1 MELHVLS
8 GPEAEAPPE
17 RSAFDPIRVVPL
29 SVPVAIGPNLHRFT
43 TIEVNADSAA
53 TWVMATFAADG
64 LGLVKHFLAMAAK
77 PEGKDLD
84 PRSRPL
90 FLALAH
96 DALTTLAREMKRT
109 LRAVEDVAI
118 GIAIDH
124 FTMARISCT
133 NESCGILE
141 NPTGSMAYPPVS
153 GPERE
158 ALYRDFRA
166 AVAAAASAAYRLSR
180 LQSLDQALAAAR
192 DVPRSLKLVNPNR
205 PMPSG
210 AALAQIEFERAF
222 AAALQRFP
230 IVAPA
235 FPALYDVIVKAA
247 HDDRMAAEDR
257 FSTEKLQRELER
269 APPYESDLDKA
280 LRKAIAEWSIHI
292 RASGAALAAELKKGS
307 KQAWDVGIASTPVNE
322 DPTPWLATH
331 SRIWRF
337 PLIVRHALAAM
348 NASPASIPFVAG
360 MATTVAATAK
370 AKREDDEEDDDQFLL
385 HIASMMIGA
394 LSPVPVVGPV
404 AGVTAASL
412 SALALAQRATRR
424 ERLAMEAAAF
434 GPSAAAHQLAHP
446 DGAGA
451 VALLVEGA
459 GIALSALSVLGPAMG
474 RVMAL
479 SELKAFATG
488 GTLDLLD
495 LMVNGYASQLAT
507 DLGSAGR

>member
-8 GPEAEAPPE
+8 GPEAEAPPTPA
-17 RSAFDPIRVVPL
+17 AFDPGKVAPL

-43 TIEVNADSAA
+43 AIEVNAESAA
-53 TWVMATFAADG
+53 TWVMATFAAEG
-64 LGLVKHFLAMAAK
+64 LGLVKHFLGMAATHD
-77 PEGKDLD
+77 GHDRD

-90 FLALAH
+90 FLALAR

-141 NPTGSMAYPPVS
+141 NPTGSMVYPPVS

-166 AVAAAASAAYRLSR
+166 AVAAAAEAAYRLSR
-180 LQSLDQALAAAR
+180 LQSLEQVLAAAR
-192 DVPRSLKLVNPNR
+192 DVPRSLKLVNPHR
-205 PMPSG
+205 PMPSA

-222 AAALQRFP
+222 GAAVQRFP

-235 FPALYDVIVKAA
+235 FPALYAAIVEAA
-247 HDDRMAAEDR
+247 YDERMAVGDR
-257 FSTEKLQRELER
+257 FSTEKLQQELER
-269 APPYESDLDKA
+269 APPYESSLDKA
-280 LRKAIAEWSIHI
+280 LRKVIAEWSIHI
-292 RASGAALAAELKKGS
+292 RQSGPAFAAELKKGS

-348 NASPASIPFVAG
+348 GAAPASIPFIAA

-370 AKREDDEEDDDQFLL
+370 AKREDDERDDDQFLL
-385 HIASMMIGA
+385 HMASMLVGA
-394 LSPVPVVGPV
+394 LTPVPVVGPV
-404 AGVTAASL
+404 AGLTAASL
-412 SALALAQRATRR
+412 SALALAQRATQR
-424 ERLAMEAAAF
+424 ERLATEAAAF

-451 VALLVEGA
+451 AALLVESA

-479 SELKAFATG
+479 SELKTVTTS

-495 LMVNGYASQLAT
+495 LMVNGYAAQLAT
-507 DLGSAGR
+507 DFSSAGR